1 MTFWKSRL
9 IALVSAVVMLV
20 ALASPAL
27 AGGNTHT
34 NTQFKPHHN
43 EVDDSFNTD
52 NSSNNNDT
60 ITNTD
65 DSVDTAAG
73 VCTALGGTGDD
84 DIDQQ
89 CGNF

>member
-1 MTFWKSRL
+1 
-9 IALVSAVVMLV
+9 MLV
-20 ALASPAL
+20 ALASPAV
-27 AGGNTHT
+27 AGGNV
-34 NTQFKPHHN
+34 QFKPHHN
-43 EVDDSFNTD
+43 EVEDSFNVD

-65 DSVDTAAG
+65 GTDTAAG

-84 DIDQQ
+84 TIDQQ